1 MANHMLDKPNVGVNG
16 MVIEELKG
24 ANVDVARTRA
34 QQAKAGIPLM
44 VDNFNK
50 KDPKKP
56 KTR

>member
-1 MANHMLDKPNVGVNG
+1 MLDKPNVGVNG